1 MSLLNLLRKKTRCPL
16 TCDQVLVLVDI
27 KLDAAQTL
35 WSIRVYV
42 LHMMDLFEPFVHLK
56 DIETK
61 FRSKEDLLN
70 FKYINSTFAGEG
82 KTVFA

>member
-1 MSLLNLLRKKTRCPL
+1 MEKQYPL

-35 WSIRVYV
+35 RGIRVYV

-56 DIETK
+56 DIGNK
-61 FRSKEDLLN
+61 
-70 FKYINSTFAGEG
+70 I
-82 KTVFA
+82 